1 MGHSVMRIG
10 HWVALLVVCYC
21 ACGCAPLM
29 TTAIVSAPNRW
40 NPFAGH
46 PEYMPPPPESF
57 ATDEHFYVNVG
68 PPEAKLSVSV
78 IEPRTADAELRP
90 PRGTVLVVH
99 GIRNRGFWMLRT
111 AELLADEGYRAVLVD
126 LRGHGHSSGEWL
138 TYGPQEAKDLTQ
150 VIDDLDRRGLVA
162 GKLGVYGISYGATT
176 AIHLAS
182 IDPRVEAVVAV
193 APFDS
198 MRDEVPHYLRTMLPG
213 IEKSIADES
222 VQAAINQAGEQGS
235 YDPDAANASAA
246 IQKVNAPVL
255 IMHGTNDWLVPP
267 ENARR
272 LEQAS
277 GGCHSVVM
285 LPGEGHISIWFDAK
299 GEVAD
304 RTKRWFDRWLQ

>member
-1 MGHSVMRIG
+1 
-10 HWVALLVVCYC
+10 
-21 ACGCAPLM
+21 
-29 TTAIVSAPNRW
+29 
-40 NPFAGH
+40 
-46 PEYMPPPPESF
+46 
-57 ATDEHFYVNVG
+57 
-68 PPEAKLSVSV
+68 
-78 IEPRTADAELRP
+78 
-90 PRGTVLVVH
+90 
-99 GIRNRGFWMLRT
+99 
-111 AELLADEGYRAVLVD
+111 
-126 LRGHGHSSGEWL
+126 
-138 TYGPQEAKDLTQ
+138 
-150 VIDDLDRRGLVA
+150 
-162 GKLGVYGISYGATT
+162 
-176 AIHLAS
+176 
-182 IDPRVEAVVAV
+182 
-193 APFDS
+193 

-277 GGCHSVVM
+277 GGRNSVVM

-304 RTKRWFDRWLQ
+304 RTKHWFDRWLQ